1 MLAPRSFVGL
11 DFGSH
16 GLKAAEVVRSNGGL
30 KITRLGI
37 VETPTGA
44 VSKGVAADP
53 DALLAAIQQVMREA
67 GIRTKRVATALGGQ
81 AVIIRELTLPEM
93 PDAELQRAVM
103 FEAERY
109 LAPGAGD
116 VVADYR
122 LMARVPQEG
131 TIKVLLVAAGK
142 TLIDRQLAPLARA
155 GLAARVV
162 ESTPIAMVRA
172 LASCNGA
179 AERATMY
186 VDVGAETTDV
196 MILEGGRLRLSRNI
210 EIGGNALTRALA
222 DSLRI
227 DWAAAQSL
235 KEQQARI
242 LLRRDKAPDDVA
254 GRVHRAI
261 LPVVTNLA
269 TELRRS
275 LDFYLERLGGAA
287 VSKVIVVGGT
297 ARLGNLAAFL
307 GEQID
312 VPVEIGNPLGGCEID
327 AGLPLDFVATAAP
340 VMAAAIGLAMRGARA

>member
-11 DFGSH
+11 DLGSH

-37 VETPTGA
+37 VQTPTGA

-53 DALLAAIQQVMREA
+53 DALLPAIQHVLREA
-67 GIRTKRVATALGGQ
+67 GIRTRRVATALGGQ
-81 AVIIRELTLPEM
+81 AVIIRELTMPDM
-93 PDAELQRAVM
+93 PDAELQHAVM

-122 LMARVPQEG
+122 LLARVPQEG
-131 TIKVLLVAAGK
+131 TIKILLVAAEK
-142 TLIDRQLAPLARA
+142 TLIDRQLAPLALA
-155 GLAARVV
+155 GLSAPVV
-162 ESTPIAMVRA
+162 ESTPISMVRA
-172 LASCNGA
+172 LASCNSV
-179 AERATMY
+179 AEPATMY

-210 EIGGNALTRALA
+210 EIGGNDLTRAIA
-222 DSLRI
+222 DSLRLE
-227 DWAAAQSL
+227 WPAAQSL

-242 LLRRDKAPDDVA
+242 LLRGDQAVDDVA
-254 GRVHRAI
+254 GQVHRAI
-261 LPVVTNLA
+261 LPIVTRLA

-275 LDFYLERLGGAA
+275 LDFYLERLGGAP
-287 VSKVIVVGGT
+287 VFKVIVVGGT

-307 GEQID
+307 GEQIE
-312 VPVEIGNPLGGCEID
+312 VPVEIGNPLGACEID
-327 AGLPLDFVATAAP
+327 AGLAPDFVATAAP
-340 VMAAAIGLAMRGARA
+340 VMAAAIGLAMRGAHT